1 MPSGTAF
8 IRLILNKELTM
19 KNQIGDSESIHGN
32 SMALNGQAGQ
42 GGVKP
47 SAKGS
52 DSPGGTKPKLEKEEH
67 VPMPK

>member
-1 MPSGTAF
+1 
-8 IRLILNKELTM
+8 M
-19 KNQIGDSESIHGN
+19 KNQIGDSESIHG
-32 SMALNGQAGQ
+32 SSVALNGQAGQ
-42 GGVKP
+42 GATKP